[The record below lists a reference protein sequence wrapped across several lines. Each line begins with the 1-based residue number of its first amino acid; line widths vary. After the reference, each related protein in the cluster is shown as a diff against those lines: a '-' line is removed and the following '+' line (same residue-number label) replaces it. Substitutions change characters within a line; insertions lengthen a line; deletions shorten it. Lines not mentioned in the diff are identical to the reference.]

1 MNKIYNKWY
10 FWVGIVTIIVGLIAG
25 IITFTKFSK
34 SDVTPSSPSSI
45 ERDENVTSASD
56 VK

>member
-34 SDVTPSSPSSI
+34 NDVTPSSPSSI